1 MVAWQSEVS
10 LCTFEF
16 ICMLIGEKLQ
26 PFSTSSV
33 LTSSFFMSEKSIS
46 GHLLNL
52 LYLCELMRVKT

>member
-1 MVAWQSEVS
+1 MVAWQSEIS

-16 ICMLIGEKLQ
+16 IRMLIGEKLQ

-52 LYLCELMRVKT
+52 ASYYIYVS